1 MEEFMKKLLL
11 ALAAVLTFASLSIA
25 KDFIVGVQAPI
36 TGSMAS
42 EGQGM
47 QNAVTML
54 AEQANAAGGI
64 NGDTI
69 KVISCDDEGTPAKA
83 AICANRLV
91 DSGAKVVI
99 GSYTSSATEASQPIY
114 AKNNVIQTSDATAA
128 SLTKTNYPTYF
139 RASFNDDIEGEFTA
153 NFFINVR
160 QYKKIAIIS
169 DYGAFS
175 DGLAKAVRENIQK
188 LNGNIVSYEKI
199 NAGAQDYRAVLTKIK
214 ERNPDVVYFSG
225 YYTESAL
232 LRTQAVQLGLTADY
246 YGGNATDNADFIKI
260 ASVKNATGSYL
271 IGLPTPDQLDYPE
284 AKQFSTDYL
293 AKFKEKIPSIWV
305 VVNADGLR
313 VVFEAMRQTKS
324 NDPVVV
330 AKYIR
335 GSIKNF
341 NGLTG
346 PITILSN
353 GERDGS
359 IYQVNIINTKGEYE
373 IWKPAK

>member
-11 ALAAVLTFASLSIA
+11 ALAAVFTFASLSIA

-36 TGSMAS
+36 TGPMAS

-64 NGDTI
+64 NGDTV
-69 KVISCDDEGTPAKA
+69 KVIPCDDEGTPAKA
-83 AICANRLV
+83 AICARTLV
-91 DSGAKVVI
+91 DAGAKVVI
-99 GSYTSSATEASQPIY
+99 GSYTSSATEASQPYY
-114 AKNNVIQTSDATAA
+114 ARNNVIQTSDATAA

-153 NFFINVR
+153 DFFIKVR
-160 QYKKIAIIS
+160 QYKRIAIIS

-175 DGLAKAVRENIQK
+175 DGLAKAVRANIQK

-246 YGGNATDNADFIKI
+246 YGGNATDNADFVKI
-260 ASVKNATGSYL
+260 ASVKNAAGSYL

-284 AKQFSTDYL
+284 AKQFSSDYL

-359 IYQVNIINTKGEYE
+359 IYQVNIINAKGEYE

>member
-1 MEEFMKKLLL
+1 MKKLFLTL
-11 ALAAVLTFASLSIA
+11 SIALVFTSLSFA

-47 QNAVTML
+47 QKAVELL

-69 KVISCDDEGTPAKA
+69 KVIACDDEGTTSKA
-83 AICANRLV
+83 AICAKSLV
-91 DSGAKVVI
+91 EQGAKVVI
-99 GSYTSSATEASQPIY
+99 GSYTSSATEASQAFY
-114 AKNNVIQTSDATAA
+114 ARNKVIQTSDATAA
-128 SLTKTNYPTYF
+128 SLTKKDYPTYF

-153 NFFINVR
+153 NYFVNVR
-160 QYKKIAIIS
+160 GYKRVAIIS
-169 DYGAFS
+169 DFGTFS
-175 DGLAKAVRENIQK
+175 DGLAKAVRDHLQRLGGKNIV
-188 LNGNIVSYEKI
+188 VSYEKI
-199 NAGAQDYRAVLTKIK
+199 NAGAQDYNAILTKIK
-214 ERNPDVVYFSG
+214 ARNPDVVYFSG

-232 LRTQAVQLGLTADY
+232 LRSQAVQLGLTADY

-260 ASVKNATGSYL
+260 AGVKNAAGSYL

-284 AKQFSTDYL
+284 ARQFAQDYVN
-293 AKFKEKIPSIWV
+293 KYREKIPSIWV

-324 NDPVVV
+324 NDTEVV

-335 GSIKNF
+335 SSIKDF

-346 PITILSN
+346 PITIQPN
-353 GERDGS
+353 GERAGS
-359 IYQVNIINTKGEYE
+359 IYKVNIINSKGEYE
-373 IWKPAK
+373 VWKPK